1 METINEVVINKNC
14 TGCGACLSVCN
25 KDAISI
31 NKTTMGRLYAHIDY
45 SKCVQCGL
53 CSKVCPNTQYGS
65 SNLLKNIQS
74 PLQGNILNVYTG
86 HSNNELIYR
95 NSQSGGIVT
104 QILYNLF
111 EQSLIDAAIL
121 CHTAYSKHSSNEPI
135 IITKKEDLYKTQKS
149 FYSPVS
155 ILSQLKK
162 SINYSSV
169 AIVGLPC
176 QIEALTL
183 INKRN
188 KYTNIKYKI
197 GLICDRCIT
206 EISNDIVLKY
216 CKVSNKNNR
225 IIAKGK
231 SYSSHP
237 NAYKYAPMIVD
248 IQDEKPIIISNQLR
262 LQLKDY
268 LTPPR
273 CRICY
278 DKLNIFADIT
288 CGDPW
293 GMSNIDWEKGDSV
306 IATRTPLG
314 EQIIN
319 NLRKEK
325 KIFIQKAELSELI
338 KGQKIE
344 DRIDQIT
351 SACAIYHNL
360 KLELPPFINFLP
372 ISKVPKNQNDDSLI
386 ETSIKRFLNYEKL
399 PTQKII
405 KKIYINVRV
414 KLCIKLF
421 KNKIRQI
428 YHKFFI

>member
-1 METINEVVINKNC
+1 METINDVIINKNC

-31 NKTTMGRLYAHIDY
+31 NKTTMGRLYANIDL

-53 CSKVCPNTQYGS
+53 CNKVCPNTQYGS
-65 SNLLKNIQS
+65 SNLLKDIPS

-86 HSNNELIYR
+86 HSNNELIYK

-111 EQSLIDAAIL
+111 EHSLIDAAIL
-121 CHTAYSKHSSNEPI
+121 CYTKYSKHSSNEPI

-155 ILSQLKK
+155 ILSLLKK

-188 KYTNIKYKI
+188 KYTNVKYKI

-206 EISNDIVLKY
+206 ETSNDIILKY

-231 SYSSHP
+231 SYLKHP
-237 NAYKYAPMIVD
+237 NAYKYAPMVIETQND
-248 IQDEKPIIISNQLR
+248 KPIIISNQLR
-262 LQLKDY
+262 LQLKDFF
-268 LTPPR
+268 TPPR

-293 GMSNIDWEKGDSV
+293 EMSNINWEKGDSV
-306 IATRTPLG
+306 IVTRTLLG

-319 NLRKEK
+319 NLKEK
-325 KIFIQKAELSELI
+325 NSATIQKAKLSELI

-344 DRIDQIT
+344 ERRNQIT
-351 SACAIYHNL
+351 LACIIYHNL
-360 KLELPPFINFLP
+360 KLKLPPFIDFLP
-372 ISKVPKNQNDDSLI
+372 IPKVPRNLNNYSSI
-386 ETSIKRFLNYEKL
+386 EISIKRFLNYEKL
-399 PTQKII
+399 PTNKII
-405 KKIYINVRV
+405 QKIYIN
-414 KLCIKLF
+414 IKAQMYIRSL

-428 YHKFFI
+428 YHKFFL